1 MSGGTAGPP
10 TRPRIPPGDR
20 IVAASFT
27 LGWAVVRYVPERVAA
42 WFFRVLADVLWYR
55 RGKSVRRLEANLARV
70 LGRRP
75 PGAAAVAAG
84 AGAPAPDPAVRALA
98 RAGMR
103 SYFRYWMELFRFTSY
118 DRERIL
124 TGTHAVGAE
133 AIFDNLAKGR
143 GVVAALPHMGNY
155 DLAGAWLV
163 HKGHPFTTVM
173 ERLKPESLYE
183 RFVAY
188 REGLGMEVLPL
199 TRREGGSAGAFG
211 VLARRLREGRPV
223 CLPAD
228 RDLTATG
235 VEVDFFGAR
244 TRMAPGPALLSIQ
257 TGAPLIPAA
266 IWFEKDGWGVR
277 IFDEIPVPEHG
288 TRQEKVQIMTQAMAR
303 AFEKG
308 IAEHLEDWHMMQR
321 LWLDDLEPRPAPAGA
336 AESAADPNPPAS
348 GT

>member
-1 MSGGTAGPP
+1 M
-10 TRPRIPPGDR
+10 PR
-20 IVAASFT
+20 
-27 LGWAVVRYVPERVAA
+27 LPERVAA
-42 WFFRVLADVLWYR
+42 WIFRLIADFLWLR
-55 RGKSVRRLEANLARV
+55 RGKSVRRLQSNYARV
-70 LGRRP
+70 LGCDPDDPRVRRL
-75 PGAAAVAAG
+75 G
-84 AGAPAPDPAVRALA
+84 
-98 RAGMR
+98 RAGVR
-103 SYFRYWMELFRFTSY
+103 SYMRYWMEALRLPAMS
-118 DRERIL
+118 RERIL
-124 TGTHAVGAE
+124 AGTVAHGDEIMFKYLDRGQGAVM
-133 AIFDNLAKGR
+133 
-143 GVVAALPHMGNY
+143 ALPHMGNW

-199 TRREGGSAGAFG
+199 TRKEGGSAGAFG

-266 IWFEKDGWGVR
+266 LWFEKDGWGVR

-321 LWLDDLEPRPAPAGA
+321 LWLDDLEPRPGPAGQA
-336 AESAADPNPPAS
+336 TGGASGTAADPNPPAS